1 MTYDDIWWCI
11 MNITLWIMLYWT
23 LRISLISNIFLILT
37 MLNFSFKNKNKNKN
51 FTILEREKKYANG
64 C

>member
-11 MNITLWIMLYWT
+11 MNITLWIMLNVENK
-23 LRISLISNIFLILT
+23 RIISNIFLILT
-37 MLNFSFKNKNKNKN
+37 MLNFSFKNKNKN
-51 FTILEREKKYANG
+51 FTILEREKKHANG

>member
-1 MTYDDIWWCI
+1 M
-11 MNITLWIMLYWT
+11 

-51 FTILEREKKYANG
+51 FTILEREKKHANG
-64 C
+64 Y